1 MRVTSQGAGTS
12 REKAYLKVNS
22 TALITRAKSRLRELL
37 KCEITQNCRANKAT
51 KEISLFLSSQHLPI
65 FPYDDQ

>member
-22 TALITRAKSRLRELL
+22 TALNTRAKSSL
-37 KCEITQNCRANKAT
+37 KEHQRPKGANKGT
-51 KEISLFLSSQHLPI
+51 LKKKEKKNALHFLNQLKEVL
-65 FPYDDQ
+65 